1 MGWQRGAFRGKK
13 RKEIKE
19 MFQASETA
27 QAKGRLVF
35 EERILYSRRFDL
47 REQHENVF

>member
-1 MGWQRGAFRGKK
+1 MLAERSIQKEKK
-13 RKEIKE
+13 RRNVSSI
-19 MFQASETA
+19 ETA
-27 QAKGRLVF
+27 QAKGHLVL